1 MLKIQHLLYERT
13 NHSKSHWAVEK
24 HQAFITSSRW
34 QKSFTERIAMPK
46 CVVWLPRRL
55 FARDKSISHNKQFH
69 NVHSVSESRQLN
81 GILGAIRVGIQL
93 KRGHILYQFYDT
105 LPPVSACV
113 RADGVERWISI
124 SSGTFSGMSS
134 IFRVILRFFSS
145 FRFIYANCVS
155 ACHPVR
161 RGKSQKPTPEKKM
174 SYKRT

>member
-1 MLKIQHLLYERT
+1 
-13 NHSKSHWAVEK
+13 
-24 HQAFITSSRW
+24 
-34 QKSFTERIAMPK
+34 MPK

-161 RGKSQKPTPEKKM
+161 RGKSQKPTPEKKNVLQENIM
-174 SYKRT
+174 SERRFEQQRQYIGSSQGRPSRERIVMRFDS